1 MFWWWLVSAYLAGA
15 LPWSVWLGRWLFH
28 VDPRAQADGNP
39 GAANAWRAA
48 GWRLGVSVL
57 VLDFAKAVVP
67 VALARWVASLPGSQL
82 FWVALMPTVGHA
94 FSIFLRGRG
103 GRALVVM
110 FGVWT
115 GLTLFA
121 APLVMG
127 ATACVAL
134 VVTRRDTL
142 RAVVIPAALVT
153 YLLLARA
160 PGWMVALA
168 AAEAAVLVAKIVQFQ
183 LRPHMRSAS
192 EAG

>member
-1 MFWWWLVSAYLAGA
+1 MFWLWLVSAYLAGA
-15 LPWSVWLGRWLFH
+15 LPWSVWLGRWVFH
-28 VDPRAQADGNP
+28 VDPRAQAGGNP

-57 VLDFAKAVVP
+57 ALDFAKAVVP
-67 VALARWVASLPGSQL
+67 VMLARWVASLPGAQL
-82 FWVALMPTVGHA
+82 FWVALMPTLGHA

-127 ATACVAL
+127 VTACVTL
-134 VVTRRDTL
+134 LVTRRDTL
-142 RAVVIPAALVT
+142 RALAVPAALVI
-153 YLLLARA
+153 YLMLARA

-168 AAEAAVLVAKIVQFQ
+168 AAEAAVLVAKIAMFQ
-183 LRPHMRSAS
+183 LRPPLRSAG